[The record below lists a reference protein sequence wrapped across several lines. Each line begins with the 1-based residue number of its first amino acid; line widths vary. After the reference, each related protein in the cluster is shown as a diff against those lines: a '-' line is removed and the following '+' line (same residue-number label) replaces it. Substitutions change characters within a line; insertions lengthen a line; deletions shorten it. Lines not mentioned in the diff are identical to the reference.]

1 LHNKGKSLTIK
12 NFTKVKVIGGIGN
25 QLFVLAFGLAI
36 SRRLKNKLIA
46 DDSLIHF
53 GSNKSRKMEVAE
65 LVFNGFNIEFKSSK
79 LSKLLNK
86 KSNIMLNKIMWQFFK
101 LNRRIVSEDKQL
113 RPQFRFTKGQTFS
126 GYFQDWFYVDYV
138 YEQNSSFDFNLN
150 NPSSIYLNLIKDAE
164 QSKPIFVH
172 VRLGDYLNFP
182 NIYSIL
188 PENYFLDSLKHLG
201 SNNNEKIWL
210 FAEDLEQVRK
220 FYPELIKR
228 VNKVIDKK
236 IGLNDIESFKL
247 LCQGTK
253 LVASNSTFSMWA
265 AWFVNKNG
273 FRAVVP
279 LQMGVKGG
287 SDSLSDERWDRYDVE
302 KRVIILGV
310 KSNARYLEKKREFLS
325 KFE

>member
-1 LHNKGKSLTIK
+1 MKH
-12 NFTKVKVIGGIGN
+12 FTKVKVIGGIGN
-25 QLFVLAFGLAI
+25 QLFVLAFGLAV
-36 SRRLKNKLIA
+36 SRRLKTKLSA
-46 DDSLIHF
+46 DDSLILF
-53 GSNKSRKMEVAE
+53 GSNKSRRMEISN
-65 LVFNGFNIEFKSSK
+65 LLFNGFDIEFKNSK
-79 LSKLLNK
+79 LSKLLNQ
-86 KSNIMLNKIMWQFFK
+86 KSNSILNKIIWKLFK
-101 LNRRIVSEDKQL
+101 LNTRVISEDKQEK
-113 RPQFRFTKGQTFS
+113 PKFRFTKGQTFS

-138 YEQNSSFDFNLN
+138 YEQNSNFDFNLK
-150 NPSSIYLNLIKDAE
+150 NPSSIYLNLVKDAE

-182 NIYSIL
+182 DIYSIL
-188 PENYFLDSLKHLG
+188 PENYFVDSLKHLG
-201 SNNNEKIWL
+201 SNDNEKIWL
-210 FAEDLEQVRK
+210 FAEDLEPVKK

-228 VNKVIDKK
+228 ADKVIDKK

-273 FRAVVP
+273 FSAVVP

-287 SDSLSDERWDRYDVE
+287 SESLIDERWDRYDLE
-302 KRVIILGV
+302 KRVIIPGT
-310 KSNARYLEKKREFLS
+310 KSNARYLEKKAAFLS

>member
-1 LHNKGKSLTIK
+1 MK
-12 NFTKVKVIGGIGN
+12 NFIKVKVIGGIGN
-25 QLFVLAFGLAI
+25 QFFVLAFGLAI
-36 SRRLKNKLIA
+36 SRRLKTKLIV

-53 GSNKSRKMEVAE
+53 GSNKSRRMEISN
-65 LVFNGFNIEFKSSK
+65 LVFNGFNLEYKSSR

-86 KSNIMLNKIMWQFFK
+86 KSNIIINKILWNFFK
-101 LNRRIVSEDKQL
+101 LNKSMISEETQSASHFK
-113 RPQFRFTKGQTFS
+113 FKTGQTFS
-126 GYFQDWFYVDYV
+126 GYYQDWFYVDYV

-150 NPSSIYLNLIKDAE
+150 TSSSKYLDLVKEVE
-164 QSKPIFVH
+164 QSKPIFIH

-201 SNNNEKIWL
+201 FNNNEKIWL
-210 FAEDLEQVRK
+210 FTEDLEQVTK
-220 FYPELIKR
+220 FYPELIKN
-228 VNKVIDKK
+228 VDKVIDRN
-236 IGLNDIESFKL
+236 IGLTDIESFKL

-273 FRAVVP
+273 FSALVP

-287 SDSLSDERWDRYDVE
+287 SESLIDERWDRYDLE
-302 KRVIILGV
+302 KKVIIPGT
-310 KSNARYLEKKREFLS
+310 KSNARYLEKKAAFLS
-325 KFE
+325 KFK

>member
-1 LHNKGKSLTIK
+1 VK
-12 NFTKVKVIGGIGN
+12 NFTKVKVLGGIGN
-25 QLFVLAFGLAI
+25 QLFVLAFGFAV
-36 SRRLKNKLIA
+36 SMRLKTKLII

-53 GSNKSRKMEVAE
+53 GSNKSRTMETSS
-65 LVFNGFNIEFKSSK
+65 LVFNGFDIEFKSSK
-79 LSKLLNK
+79 LSKLLNQ
-86 KSNIMLNKIMWQFFK
+86 KSNIILNKTIWKLSK
-101 LNRRIVSEDKQL
+101 LNTRVISEDKQKK
-113 RPQFRFTKGQTFS
+113 PQFRFTKGQTFS
-126 GYFQDWFYVDYV
+126 GYFQDWFYADYV
-138 YEQNSSFDFNLN
+138 YEQTSSFDFNLK
-150 NPSSIYLNLIKDAE
+150 NPSSVYLNLIKDTA

-201 SNNNEKIWL
+201 LNNNEKIWL
-210 FAEDLEQVRK
+210 FAEDLEQVKK

-228 VNKVIDKK
+228 ADKVIDKK

-253 LVASNSTFSMWA
+253 LIASNSTFSMWA

-287 SDSLSDERWDRYDVE
+287 SDSLSDERWDRYDLE
-302 KRVIILGV
+302 KRVIIPGI

>member
-1 LHNKGKSLTIK
+1 MK
-12 NFTKVKVIGGIGN
+12 NFTKVKVLGGTGN
-25 QLFVLAFGLAI
+25 QLFVIAFGFAV
-36 SRRLKNKLIA
+36 SVRLKTKLII

-53 GSNKSRKMEVAE
+53 GSNKSRKMEISN
-65 LVFNGFNIEFKSSK
+65 LIFNGFDIEFKSSK
-79 LSKLLNK
+79 LSKLLNQ
-86 KSNIMLNKIMWQFFK
+86 KSNIILNKIIWKLSK
-101 LNRRIVSEDKQL
+101 LNTRVISEDKQKRL
-113 RPQFRFTKGQTFS
+113 QFRFTKGQIFS

-138 YEQNSSFDFNLN
+138 YEQNSNFDFNLK
-150 NPSSIYLNLIKDAE
+150 NPSSIYLNQVKDAE

-182 NIYSIL
+182 DIYSIL
-188 PENYFLDSLKHLG
+188 PENYFLDSLKHLR

-228 VNKVIDKK
+228 VDKVIDKK
-236 IGLNDIESFKL
+236 IGINDIESFKL

-273 FRAVVP
+273 FRTVVP

-287 SDSLSDERWDRYDVE
+287 SDSLSDERWDRYDLE
-302 KRVIILGV
+302 KRVIIPGI
-310 KSNARYLEKKREFLS
+310 KSNARYLEKKREFLG

>member
-1 LHNKGKSLTIK
+1 VK
-12 NFTKVKVIGGIGN
+12 NYTKVKVIGGIGN
-25 QLFVLAFGLAI
+25 QFFVLVFGLAI
-36 SRRLKNKLIA
+36 SRRLKTKLIV

-53 GSNKSRKMEVAE
+53 GSNKSRRMETSS
-65 LVFNGFNIEFKSSK
+65 LVFNRFNIEFKSSR
-79 LSKLLNK
+79 LSKLFNI
-86 KSNIMLNKIMWQFFK
+86 KSNIVINKIVWNIFK
-101 LNRRIVSEDKQL
+101 LNKSIISEETQSAPHFKFKP
-113 RPQFRFTKGQTFS
+113 RKTFS
-126 GYFQDWFYVDYV
+126 GYFQDWFYADYI
-138 YEQNSSFDFNLN
+138 YEQNSSFDFNLK
-150 NPSSIYLNLIKDAE
+150 NPSSIYLNMIKDAE

-182 NIYSIL
+182 DIYSIL
-188 PENYFLDSLKHLG
+188 PESYFLDSLKHLR
-201 SNNNEKIWL
+201 SNNNDKIWL

-228 VNKVIDKK
+228 VDKVIDKK

-247 LCQGTK
+247 LSQGTK

-287 SDSLSDERWDRYDVE
+287 SDTLSDKRWDRYDLE
-302 KRVIILGV
+302 KRVIIPGI